1 MTYTFK
7 TLDLGHVKRIM
18 AAKEKAAAQA
28 ALARQQREAKAKRG
42 RPPNQQ
48 LGPQTIEFIKAT
60 HRDLTQN
67 YPHGIF
73 KEIAREFQPDSKAKY
88 ARIGA
93 YFHNPGRFSITVWHR
108 LFKAIAAV
116 KARY

>member
-1 MTYTFK
+1 MIK
-7 TLDLGHVKRIM
+7 QRVK
-18 AAKEKAAAQA
+18 A
-28 ALARQQREAKAKRG
+28 G
-42 RPPNQQ
+42 RPPNQL

-73 KEIAREFQPDSKAKY
+73 KEIAREFQPNSTAKALH
-88 ARIGA
+88 IST
-93 YFHNPGRFSITVWHR
+93 YFGKPESFSVTVWHR
-108 LFKAIAAV
+108 IFKAIAVV